1 MKGHFELKRTEGGR
15 FMFNLKAGN
24 GEIILTSGLYDGKA
38 AASEGIATVIACAHD
53 ESNIERKVASNR
65 KPFFVLK
72 SAAGDFL
79 AKSEMYSSAAA
90 MEKGI
95 KSVLQNVGGATL
107 KDLTEL
113 EPELAKR

>member
-1 MKGHFELKRTEGGR
+1 MAAKFEIDTRSNGE
-15 FMFNLKAGN
+15 FHFNLKAGN
-24 GEIILTSGLYDGKA
+24 GEIILTSGLYDSRA
-38 AASEGIATVIACAHD
+38 AASEGVATVIACAHD
-53 ESNIERKVASNR
+53 DSQIERKVASNR
-65 KPFFVLK
+65 KPYFVLNTTT
-72 SAAGDFL
+72 GDFL